1 MLSSH
6 CGKLEIDGHSSQ
18 FVVMFRE
25 EAVSHYQATSLIRER
40 GNEKRC
46 HVTVTYAFPL

>member
-18 FVVMFRE
+18 FVVVFRE
-25 EAVSHYQATSLIRER
+25 RAVTLPGYISYK
-40 GNEKRC
+40 GKRQ
-46 HVTVTYAFPL
+46 